1 MGLFIADIFQNYL
14 GGRLGLLGN
23 GYFQNRVAGRVGL
36 VGNLQLWEIL
46 PLLVDRRFV
55 LMGMGMGMGMGMWP
69 LLINTQDLCPH
80 TTRGQG
86 NGVDRINTKLSL
98 QIKQYCCSEIIKA
111 IKSQTGFRLHQWCIE
126 VQWDCCKRW
135 TMLLEISFCFNF
147 QVELRHYPDVLQN
160 VTKHRQCHDDV
171 IFPS

>member
-55 LMGMGMGMGMGMWP
+55 LMGMGMGMWP

-80 TTRGQG
+80 TRHQG
-86 NGVDRINTKLSL
+86 NGVYLIDTKLSQ
-98 QIKQYCCSEIIKA
+98 QIKQYRFSEIIKA
-111 IKSQTGFRLHQWCIE
+111 IESHKLGLDHTCGA
-126 VQWDCCKRW
+126 
-135 TMLLEISFCFNF
+135 
-147 QVELRHYPDVLQN
+147 
-160 VTKHRQCHDDV
+160 
-171 IFPS
+171 